1 MLEITIIA
9 VGKMKEKF
17 YIDAASEYLKRLG
30 AYARVAVTE
39 LPEARRPDSPS
50 PAETAAAMER
60 EADAIF
66 AAVPKGGALISMCVE
81 GREMT
86 SEEFSR
92 ELETLASSGF
102 SKLCFV
108 IGGSDGLS
116 QRVKS
121 ASRIRLSMSRMT
133 LPHHL
138 ARVMLLEQLYRAM
151 NISSGGKYHK

>member
-66 AAVPKGGALISMCVE
+66 AGVPKGGALISMCVE

>member
-50 PAETAAAMER
+50 PAETSAAMER
-60 EADAIF
+60 EADAIL
-66 AAVPKGGALISMCVE
+66 AAVPKGAALVAMCVE

-86 SEEFSR
+86 SEEFSA
-92 ELETLASSGF
+92 ELEKLAAG
-102 SKLCFV
+102 
-108 IGGSDGLS
+108 GGSDGLS
-116 QRVKS
+116 QRVKA

>member
-66 AAVPKGGALISMCVE
+66 AAVPKGAALISMCVE

-102 SKLCFV
+102 SQLCFV

>member
-39 LPEARRPDSPS
+39 LPEARRPDFPS
-50 PAETAAAMER
+50 PAETSAAMER
-60 EADAIF
+60 EADAIL
-66 AAVPKGGALISMCVE
+66 AAVPKGAALVAMCVE

-86 SEEFSR
+86 SEEFSA
-92 ELETLASSGF
+92 ELEKLAAGGV

-116 QRVKS
+116 QRVKA

>member
-1 MLEITIIA
+1 MLELTVIA
-9 VGKMKEKF
+9 VGKMKEK
-17 YIDAASEYLKRLG
+17 YYTDAAGEYLKRLG
-30 AYARVAVTE
+30 AYSRASVVE
-39 LPEARRPDSPS
+39 LPESRRPESPS
-50 PAETAAAMER
+50 PAEISIAMEK
-60 EADAIF
+60 EADSIL
-66 AAVPKGGALISMCVE
+66 AAVPKGAALIAMCVE

-92 ELETLASSGF
+92 ELEGLAASGF

-116 QRVKS
+116 QRVK
-121 ASRIRLSMSRMT
+121 AAARLRLSMSRMT

-151 NISSGGKYHK
+151 NILCGGKYHK